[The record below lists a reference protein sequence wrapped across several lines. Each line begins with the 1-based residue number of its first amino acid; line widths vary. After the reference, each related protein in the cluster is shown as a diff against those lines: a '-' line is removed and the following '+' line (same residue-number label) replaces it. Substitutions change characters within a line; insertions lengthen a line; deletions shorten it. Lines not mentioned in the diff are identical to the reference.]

1 MYGSLDLGQIDVSQ
15 ILTYMADMWN
25 MFSGVIFL
33 VLAIAGF
40 AAVMG
45 LAVSALIRALQGR

>member
-25 MFSGVIFL
+25 MFSGVILF

-40 AAVMG
+40 AAV
-45 LAVSALIRALQGR
+45 LALVVSALMRALQGR